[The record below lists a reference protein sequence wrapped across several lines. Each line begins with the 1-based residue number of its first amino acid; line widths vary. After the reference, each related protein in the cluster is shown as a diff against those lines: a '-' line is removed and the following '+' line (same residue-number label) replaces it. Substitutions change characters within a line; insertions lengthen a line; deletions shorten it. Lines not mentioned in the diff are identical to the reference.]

1 MLITTRE
8 SGSTIILDLRGA
20 LMIGDSELAFRQ
32 KIKELLD
39 SGVRDFAINLSGVPD
54 MDSWGLGAL
63 MRHCTKIRKAG
74 GRCIFFGAVPRV
86 LHLLKMAKLDSVLDL
101 AETESDALSR

>member
-1 MLITTRE
+1 MLLTTRE
-8 SGSTIILDLRGA
+8 SGSTTILDLRGA

-39 SGVRDFAINLSGVPD
+39 SGGRNFAINLSGVPD
-54 MDSWGLGAL
+54 MDSWGVGAL
-63 MRHCTKIRKAG
+63 VRHSTRVRKAG

-86 LHLLKMAKLDSVLDL
+86 LHVLKMAKLDSVLDL
-101 AETESDALSR
+101 AETESEALSR

>member
-1 MLITTRE
+1 MLIRIRKAGETT
-8 SGSTIILDLRGA
+8 ILDLQGA
-20 LMIGDSELAFRQ
+20 LMVGESELEFRQ

-39 SGVRDFAINLSGVPD
+39 GGARRLAINLSGVPE

-63 MRHCTKIRKAG
+63 VRHCTQLRKSG

-86 LHLLKMAKLDSVLDL
+86 LHLMRTTNLDSVLDL
-101 AETESDALSR
+101 VGTEAEALSQ

>member
-1 MLITTRE
+1 MLIAVRK
-8 SGSTIILDLRGA
+8 SGNMTILDLRGA
-20 LMIGDSELAFRQ
+20 LMVGDSELEFRQ

-39 SGVRDFAINLSGVPD
+39 SGACNLAINLAGVPE

-63 MRHCTKIRKAG
+63 VRHCTHVRKAG

-86 LHLLKMAKLDSVLDL
+86 LHLLKTANLDSVLDL
-101 AETESDALSR
+101 VETESDALSR

>member
-8 SGSTIILDLRGA
+8 SGSTTILDLRGA

-39 SGVRDFAINLSGVPD
+39 SGARNLAINLAGVPE

-63 MRHCTKIRKAG
+63 VRHCTKVRKAG
-74 GRCIFFGAVPRV
+74 GRCVFFGAVPRV

-101 AETESDALSR
+101 AESESDALSR